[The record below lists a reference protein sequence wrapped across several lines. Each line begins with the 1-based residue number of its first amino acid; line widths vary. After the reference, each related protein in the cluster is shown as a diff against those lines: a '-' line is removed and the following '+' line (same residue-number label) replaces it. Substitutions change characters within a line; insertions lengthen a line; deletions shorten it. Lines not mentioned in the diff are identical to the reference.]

1 MGPALRIGG
10 SYIAIESKRKF
21 GEKLLK
27 RSGNIWKLAK
37 KVVTLQTFC
46 GTSFKV
52 TEYDAVSD
60 DMRTEMASGT
70 N

>member
-1 MGPALRIGG
+1 MDSDAVAL
-10 SYIAIESKRKF
+10 KTF
-21 GEKLLK
+21 
-27 RSGNIWKLAK
+27 GNIWKLAK
-37 KVVTLQTFC
+37 KALTLQTFC

-60 DMRTEMASGT
+60 DMRTVMASGT